1 MELVTPSAESTT
13 VVDSG
18 ESPSAAGLFTRQNA
32 PIVVAVVALVTLG
45 AFENRAVLTAM
56 PTVLLELDA
65 VTSYGL
71 VGAAPLA
78 TYLVS
83 LATAGWWADRRG
95 PVPVLRAGALT
106 FVGGMVAVA
115 GSTALPALVL
125 GRLLSGLAEGLLDVG
140 VMVLVARVLDPA
152 LRPKVVA
159 MFAAAWVL
167 PSVLGPVITGAVT
180 EWVGWRW
187 IFVAGPV
194 VLAPVWI
201 ALRPALRVASGLPRT
216 EAVGGRAPAPTPLR
230 AVLPWALLA
239 AAALVALNLVTE
251 QLTVRALTV
260 TALVGVGLALAG
272 LGVSARRLLPS
283 GALRAACG
291 IGGVVALRGLLSAAF
306 MGIGAFLP
314 LILTVLRDHGPLT
327 AGLSLSITGVT
338 WSTGSAIQSRFAA
351 RPMLLL
357 RVGFALLTAGLV
369 GAGLLVWADVPTAI
383 GLGGWAVAGIGIGM
397 TSATLS
403 VLIMSASDDSNQG
416 RNNAGGQIA
425 ASMAAAVFY
434 GVAGAV
440 LAIVGEPSRLA
451 FGVIAGLAVALACL
465 GLAASGRARCA
476 LPAVAA
482 PNRGE

>member
-1 MELVTPSAESTT
+1 MVFLVTSKTDAGDAVADRELT
-13 VVDSG
+13 SG
-18 ESPSAAGLFTRQNA
+18 ASLFTRENA
-32 PIVVAVVALVTLG
+32 PIVIAVVALVTLG

-56 PTVLLELDA
+56 PTVLIELNS

-78 TYLVS
+78 TYLVA

-95 PVPVLRAGALT
+95 PVPVLRLGALT

-115 GSTALPALVL
+115 SATGLPALVL

-140 VMVLVARVLDPA
+140 VMDPV

-167 PSVLGPVITGAVT
+167 PSVLGPVVTGAVT

-187 IFVAGPV
+187 IFIAGPV
-194 VLAPVWI
+194 ILVPVWL
-201 ALRPALRVASGLPRT
+201 ALRPALRVARGLPQDEA
-216 EAVGGRAPAPTPLR
+216 EAVASGERPTRLR

-251 QLTVRALTV
+251 QLTVQALTV
-260 TALVGVGLALAG
+260 SVAVVVGLAVLG
-272 LGVSARRLLPS
+272 LGASARRLLPA

-291 IGGVVALRGLLSAAF
+291 IGGVIALRGLVSASF

-327 AGLSLSITGVT
+327 AGISLSITGLT
-338 WSTGSAIQSRFAA
+338 WSSGSAIQSRFSA
-351 RPMLLL
+351 RPMALL
-357 RVGFALLTAGLV
+357 RTGFSLVTAGLV
-369 GAGLLVWADVPTAI
+369 GTALIVWVDAPTAVGLVGWALAGL
-383 GLGGWAVAGIGIGM
+383 GIGM
-397 TSATLS
+397 TSGTLS

-416 RNNAGGQIA
+416 RNNAGGQMA
-425 ASMAAAVFY
+425 ASMASAVFY
-434 GVAGAV
+434 AAAGAV
-440 LAIVGEPSRLA
+440 LAIAGEPSRLA
-451 FGVIAGLAVALACL
+451 FGIIAGLAVALAAT

-476 LPAVAA
+476 LPAI
-482 PNRGE
+482 E

>member
-1 MELVTPSAESTT
+1 M
-13 VVDSG
+13 
-18 ESPSAAGLFTRQNA
+18 FTRQNA
-32 PIVVAVVALVTLG
+32 PIVIAVVALVTLG

-78 TYLVS
+78 TYLIS

-106 FVGGMVAVA
+106 FVGGMAAVA
-115 GSTALPALVL
+115 SATALPALVL

-140 VMVLVARVLDPA
+140 VMVLVARVLDPV

-167 PSVLGPVITGAVT
+167 PSVLGPVVTGAVT
-180 EWVGWRW
+180 EWAGWRW
-187 IFVAGPV
+187 IFVAGPA
-194 VLAPVWI
+194 VLAPVWL
-201 ALRPALRVASGLPRT
+201 ALRPALRVARALPRIDT
-216 EAVGGRAPAPTPLR
+216 DGPVPTRLR
-230 AVLPWALLA
+230 SVLPSALLA
-239 AAALVALNLVTE
+239 AASLVALNLVTE
-251 QLTVRALTV
+251 QLTVQALTV
-260 TALVGVGLALAG
+260 TAAVGIGLTLAG
-272 LGVSARRLLPS
+272 LSASARRLLPS

-314 LILTVLRDHGPLT
+314 LILTVLRGHGPLT

-351 RPMLLL
+351 RPMALL
-357 RVGFALLTAGLV
+357 RTGFALVTAGLV
-369 GAGLLVWADVPTAI
+369 GAGLIVWADVPTAV
-383 GLGGWAVAGIGIGM
+383 GLGGWGVAGIGIGM

-416 RNNAGGQIA
+416 RNNAGGQMA

-434 GVAGAV
+434 AVAGAV
-440 LAIVGEPSRLA
+440 LAIAGEPSRLA

-476 LPAVAA
+476 LPAVSATS
-482 PNRGE
+482 RGE